1 MPSAATT
8 TKPAAAALPPGI
20 EVFRAGRH
28 VDDNG
33 EVHEFSQADV
43 VGMAAAYDP
52 ALREAPLTVGHPAHD
67 LPAYGWAGS
76 FSAQDGR
83 LLLNPRD
90 VEPQF
95 AEMVRNR
102 RFPKRSLALYSP
114 THPSNPKPGQWYP
127 RHVAFLG
134 SQPPAIPG
142 LKDIQFADTAEG
154 LVCFSE
160 AMPGAADPATD
171 STHEE
176 DPMSKELQEQL
187 AAAQATAAQATAEL
201 ATAKAAQQ
209 AAEERLAS
217 QAAAA
222 RQARHAEHV
231 QFAEGALAKGKLKK
245 GDVAAL
251 VAVLDNAAE
260 APVQF
265 SEGGETKTV
274 APVVLIKALVD
285 QAAPL
290 VQFGEH
296 AGGALP
302 HGGSGAGAGA
312 RGRTDAEI
320 DADARAYMA
329 KHNVQY
335 AEALGRV
342 VSITTAG

>member
-1 MPSAATT
+1 MPSANTA
-8 TKPAAAALPPGI
+8 TKPAAAALPAGI

-28 VDDNG
+28 IDDNG

-67 LPAYGWAGS
+67 LPAYGWAAS
-76 FSAQDGR
+76 FAAQDGR

-134 SQPPAIPG
+134 SQPPAIAG

-160 AMPGAADPATD
+160 AMPGATDPATD

-187 AAAQATAAQATAEL
+187 VAAQARADQVAAEL
-201 ATAKAAQQ
+201 ATANAARQ

-222 RQARHAEHV
+222 RQGRHAEHV

-245 GDVAAL
+245 GDVPAL
-251 VAVLDNAAE
+251 VAVLDSVAE

-265 SEGGETKTV
+265 SEGGVTQTV
-274 APVVLIKALVD
+274 TPVMLIKALVD

-296 AGGALP
+296 AAGALP
-302 HGGSGAGAGA
+302 PAGGQGAGTRHGLS
-312 RGRTDAEI
+312 DAEL
-320 DADARAYMA
+320 DTKARAYA
-329 KHNVQY
+329 AQHNVQY
-335 AEALGRV
+335 AEALSRV